1 MIGRRRAHTPEQLAV
16 VRWTA
21 GLGAVTA
28 PALARAQ
35 ASSLA
40 CARTRLAAAER
51 AGLLR
56 SRRVLVGAPALYT
69 ATSAGMRA
77 AGVHGMEPCRISAA
91 NAPHAIACAEAAAAL
106 ARAYP
111 DHTVMGERELRR
123 DEREA
128 GVPLA
133 SAELARSLH
142 RPDLVLWPADGCDPL
157 PVAVEVELT
166 VKAPARLAEI
176 CRAWARCRCVAG
188 TLYLASPEV
197 QRPLARA
204 IARAGADARIVL
216 VGLEALTGPA
226 AGAIESTVPGD
237 A

>member
-1 MIGRRRAHTPEQLAV
+1 MIGKRKVYAPEQLAV
-16 VRWTA
+16 VRWAA

-51 AGLLR
+51 VGLLR
-56 SRRVLVGAPALYT
+56 SSRVLVGEPTLYA

-77 AGVHGMEPCRISAA
+77 AGVHGLEPCRISAA
-91 NAPHAIACAEAAAAL
+91 NAPHAIACAGAAAAL

-128 GVPLA
+128 GGPLA
-133 SAELARSLH
+133 SAELSRSLH
-142 RPDLVLWPADGCDPL
+142 RPDLVLWPRDQREPL

-166 VKAPARLAEI
+166 VKGPARLAEI

-188 TLYLASPEV
+188 TLYLASPHA

-204 IARAGADARIVL
+204 IARAGAEARIVL
-216 VGLEALTGPA
+216 VGLEALTGPPA
-226 AGAIESTVPGD
+226 DAIESTVPGD